1 MPELLEILDR
11 LGLSPFVAKVY
22 NSAILGV
29 EKPNPKIFQKA
40 LADLGPYEEVWM
52 VGDNFHADY
61 LGAQAVGINAILAR
75 RANPAVERFAESLAS
90 VPALLGVGGAESS
103 VDEVASSR

>member
-11 LGLSPFVAKVY
+11 LGLSPVIAKVY

-52 VGDNFHADY
+52 VGDNFRTDC
-61 LGAQAVGINAILAR
+61 L
-75 RANPAVERFAESLAS
+75 
-90 VPALLGVGGAESS
+90 GGA
-103 VDEVASSR
+103 SRGD